1 MSFITAS
8 VEITGINFFN
18 GQLIVQLSNDR
29 TVAVPLEKFPAIQA
43 LNEADRRDFEVID
56 GTHLSFLAIDD
67 VFSVEELVGI
77 YAEQPKAH

>member
-8 VEITGINFFN
+8 VEITDINFSN
-18 GQLIVQLSNDR
+18 GQMTVRLSNDR
-29 TVAVPLEKFPAIQA
+29 TVTVPLYKFPSIQE
-43 LNEADRRDFEVID
+43 LNETDRRDFEVID

-77 YAEQPKAH
+77 